1 MLEAS
6 STPPRGDKQMKIIKE
21 KKKKKE
27 IKKEQ
32 HFMLFL
38 VCECTLSTLTQ
49 GNKLYK
55 FPQPLIC
62 SLSVIK
68 LHEICGEACD
78 PMATFSSCIGFLGW
92 CKS

>member
-1 MLEAS
+1 ML
-6 STPPRGDKQMKIIKE
+6 
-21 KKKKKE
+21 
-27 IKKEQ
+27 
-32 HFMLFL
+32 LFL
-38 VCECTLSTLTQ
+38 VWECNLLTLTQ
-49 GNKLYK
+49 DNKLYE

-78 PMATFSSCIGFLGW
+78 PMATFSSWIGFHGW